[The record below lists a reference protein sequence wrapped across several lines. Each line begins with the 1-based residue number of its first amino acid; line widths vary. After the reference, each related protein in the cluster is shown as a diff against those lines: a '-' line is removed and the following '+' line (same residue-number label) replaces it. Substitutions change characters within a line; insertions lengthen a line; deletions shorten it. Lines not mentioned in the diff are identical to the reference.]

1 MSQPD
6 TTDYSW
12 KGGTIKSI
20 KLVNFMCHDSFALE
34 FGPKVNFIIGP
45 NGSGK
50 SALLTALVVAL
61 GGRATVTSRAKKMSD
76 FVMYGKNF
84 ARISVVLHNFD
95 KVMHMD
101 QAFKPNDYGKSITV
115 EKTIYKD
122 DVSKLVLKNDK
133 GQKVSERASELHEM
147 LDHFSIL
154 INNPI
159 CILNQEVSKT
169 FLHSKRGED
178 KFALF
183 MKATNLEQIEG
194 DYDAAHDNHRL
205 WDENNALKEAASKML
220 DHEYNSCKEKTNFLI
235 NRVKLN
241 DTLEKLNK
249 ELLWGL
255 LRDTEESTDELTQK
269 VRRLDD
275 LIAESNEIIESST
288 KKVKAAEE
296 DIQLSRDKIKTFQEK
311 FDNTKRELDAIRSKD
326 MHLKT
331 KRIDIK
337 GKIDHC
343 LRTLK
348 RHENDKASIEKSI
361 TDLKS
366 QFRNQNALDQ
376 SNEQRK
382 LEIERLE
389 RDLKKYQEMEKQ
401 RRLLTD
407 QLSSSMVATRTE
419 LNQANVRVNQ
429 VKNKI
434 ALSEST
440 LVRLRNG
447 QDNALRRFGDMVIK
461 LRDEIDKAHSRGTF
475 RHKPLGPLGFYIRLK
490 TPDVAEPL
498 EVHLGRNAN
507 AFVCDNQAD
516 MSALTKICKNLSNN
530 HREFR
535 MPVII
540 TRPFVGRFDV
550 RNLRASHDEYKTM
563 LDHLDIEEDAV
574 YNALVDRTSLECV
587 LYIPNYSR
595 AENLMIDAQRVPR
608 NTRCA
613 YTKDINGHVAVM
625 HPNTREKGYKAIT
638 HSNFTASLFTDNS
651 AARIKEVERE
661 IELSTADLRSA
672 EFNAKQI
679 QTNLIEHRKE
689 YDSCYREVKELI
701 TSIRGDEEKLLHLKT
716 MVIQEP
722 QELSALESE
731 LEKIEVQSEKE
742 KLNLDTHREAL
753 EKLES
758 ELAEVS
764 KAKAEC
770 QDVQKKYEEDR
781 NSVHK
786 IIERTKNIILEH
798 EGKLRAAKTMLQLK
812 ETDRAEVSTE
822 LEEKL
827 EELARSKQK
836 LDESERPRKI
846 RATKDIKEER
856 KRIETQIRV
865 DQEDNRDPE
874 EQLESLRKRMEEIEN
889 LSILKRLNEENI
901 SLTKTMLE
909 DRRISFAG
917 LRSNTTGAVA
927 ATFSTVMRTMKMNG
941 RIEIYLEDLKQD
953 GVVVKKAKTLE
964 MQIDTHYAPSQRAAL
979 PMNDSNNNSE
989 DQQLAAARRSL
1000 SQPAPTRAKRAR
1012 RDPAGGDSISV
1023 ASEKENDMKMTDA
1036 RSLSGGER
1044 SFSTVAFVL
1053 ALWHHC
1059 SSPFK
1064 LMDEIDVFMDMVTRR
1079 VSYNALITFAKLT
1092 EDSGQFIFF
1101 SPLELPKFDNSG
1113 EFIRVFEMPAIIRKG
1128 YNATQ
1133 MPTEDDPS

>member
-1 MSQPD
+1 MSQTD
-6 TTDYSW
+6 TTTYPW

-20 KLVNFMCHDSFALE
+20 KLVNFMCHDSFELE
-34 FGPKVNFIIGP
+34 LGPKVNFIIGP

-84 ARISVVLHNFD
+84 ARISVLIHNFD
-95 KVMHMD
+95 KIMHRD
-101 QAFKPNDYGKSITV
+101 QAFKPDDYGKTITV
-115 EKTIYKD
+115 EKTIFKD
-122 DVSKLVLKNDK
+122 EVSKLVMKNDK
-133 GQKVSERASELHEM
+133 DKKISERASELHEM
-147 LDHFSIL
+147 LNHFNIL

-183 MKATNLEQIEG
+183 MKATNLEQIEE
-194 DYDAAHDNHRL
+194 DYDSAHDNHRL
-205 WDENNALKEAASKML
+205 WDETNVRKEAAFKML
-220 DHEYNSCKEKTNFLI
+220 DHEYNACKEKSTFLTN
-235 NRVKLN
+235 RAKLN

-249 ELLWGL
+249 ELLWAL
-255 LRDTEESTDELTQK
+255 LRDTEESNEELTQK
-269 VRRLDD
+269 VRLLDD
-275 LIAESNEIIESST
+275 SIAESNRIIESST
-288 KKVKAAEE
+288 KKVKTAEE
-296 DIQLSRDKIKTFQEK
+296 DIQVSRDKIKTFQEK
-311 FDNTKRELDAIRSKD
+311 FDKTKRDLDAIRSKE

-331 KRIDIK
+331 KRIEVR

-407 QLSSSMVATRTE
+407 QLSSSMVTTRTE

-429 VKNKI
+429 IKSKI
-434 ALSEST
+434 AYSEST
-440 LVRLRNG
+440 LGRLKNG
-447 QDNALRRFGDMVIK
+447 RGNAIRRFGDTVIK
-461 LRDEIDKAHSRGTF
+461 LREEIDKAHDQGTF
-475 RHKPLGPLGFYIRLK
+475 IRKPIGPLGFYIRLK

-507 AFVCDNQAD
+507 AFACDNQKD
-516 MSALTKICKNLSNN
+516 RSALTTICKNLSRAY
-530 HREFR
+530 REFR

-540 TRPFVGRFDV
+540 TRPFVSRFDV
-550 RNLRASHDEYKTM
+550 RRHKANHDQYKTL

-595 AENLMIDAQRVPR
+595 AESLMIDSERVPK

-613 YTKDINGHVAVM
+613 YTKDINNHVAVM
-625 HPNTREKGYKAIT
+625 HPNTKERGYKAIT
-638 HSNFTASLFTDNS
+638 HSHFAASLFTDNT

-661 IELSTADLRSA
+661 IEVSNADLRSA

-679 QTNLIEHRKE
+679 QNNLIEHRKE
-689 YDSCYREVKELI
+689 YDSCYKEVKELL
-701 TSIRGDEEKLLHLKT
+701 TTIRENEEKLLNLRT

-742 KLNLDTHREAL
+742 KLNLDSYREAL

-758 ELAEVS
+758 ELTGVS
-764 KAKAEC
+764 KERAVC
-770 QDVQKKYEEDR
+770 QDVQRKNEEDR

-786 IIERTKNIILEH
+786 IIEQTKNIILEH
-798 EGKLRAAKTMLQLK
+798 EGKLRVAKTTLQLK
-812 ETDRAEVSTE
+812 KDDKTE
-822 LEEKL
+822 LSKRL
-827 EELARSKQK
+827 EENLEKLARSNQQ
-836 LDESERPRKI
+836 LNESDRPRKI
-846 RATKDIKEER
+846 RATKEIKEER
-856 KRIETQIRV
+856 KKIETQIRV

-889 LSILKRLNEENI
+889 LSILKKLNEDNYNLAKT
-901 SLTKTMLE
+901 SLN
-909 DRRISFAG
+909 DRKIGFAG
-917 LRSNTTGAVA
+917 LRSNTVGAVA

-941 RIEIYLEDLKQD
+941 RIEIYLEDYIQD
-953 GVVVKKAKTLE
+953 GEVVKKAKTLE
-964 MQIDTHYAPSQRAAL
+964 MQIDTHYAPTQRAAV

-989 DQQLAAARRSL
+989 DLARRSL

-1012 RDPAGGDSISV
+1012 RDPAGGDSIV
-1023 ASEKENDMKMTDA
+1023 NEKENDMKMTDA

-1079 VSYNALITFAKLT
+1079 VSYNALITFAKVT

-1113 EFIRVFEMPAIIRKG
+1113 SFVRVFEMPAIIRKG
-1128 YNATQ
+1128 ASGTQ
-1133 MPTEDDPS
+1133 LPIEEDPS